1 MTMVFAVDG
10 IGLLGALGIGGMLA
24 LVVFFFASQ
33 ADEKAVVRLA
43 APARGLRGRERP

>member
-1 MTMVFAVDG
+1 MVFAVDG

-24 LVVFFFASQ
+24 LVVFFASQ